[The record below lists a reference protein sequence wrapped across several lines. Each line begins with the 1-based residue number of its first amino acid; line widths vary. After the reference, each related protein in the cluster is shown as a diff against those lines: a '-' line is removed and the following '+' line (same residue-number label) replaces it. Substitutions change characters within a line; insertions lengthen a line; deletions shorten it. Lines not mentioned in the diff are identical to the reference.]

1 MRPDLD
7 LFISYYL
14 FTPLIMQRANVI
26 LWVALVLFTLLTF
39 YFSEYQFSGTNLV
52 LVLMGIVIIKFLGIG
67 FQYVELKD
75 AAPVWKVLFTG
86 FILLFAVLVI
96 AFT

>member
-1 MRPDLD
+1 MK
-7 LFISYYL
+7 
-14 FTPLIMQRANVI
+14 RANVI
-26 LWVALVLFTLLTF
+26 LWIALVLLTLLTF
-39 YFSEYQFSGTNLV
+39 YSSEDLFSGTKLV

-86 FILLFAVLVI
+86 FIVLFSILVI
-96 AFT
+96 SFTY